1 MRILIA
7 NRGEIAVRII
17 RTVKDMGLIAI
28 AVYSEADRNSLATRL
43 ADEAVYIGPSEPA
56 RSYLNIDAIIEACKT
71 AKADAV
77 HPGYGFLSENEA
89 FARALED
96 NDIVFIGPTPAT
108 IAAMGSK
115 IEARKIM
122 EASGVPV
129 VPGNNDLPDDPS
141 AIKAIASDI
150 GYPVL
155 VKASAGGGGRG
166 MRLIEEEKDLMEGIE
181 SAQREAGSAFG
192 NDKVFLEKYIVQPR
206 HIEIQV
212 FGDGR
217 GNCIHLFERECSIQ
231 RRHQKIIEE
240 SPSAALNDTVRAS
253 ITEAAL
259 KAAQAVKYRGAGT
272 VEFVYSDATQSFYF
286 LEMNTRLQVE
296 HPVTESVTGRDL
308 VRDQILVAM
317 DPDNLPA
324 QEDIRLNGHSMEVR
338 LYAEDPATGFM
349 PSAGKI
355 HVFKA
360 PNTIRVD
367 TGVESGSEVSL
378 FYDPMIAK
386 VISHGKDR

>member
-1 MRILIA
+1 MKAMRILIA

-259 KAAQAVKYRGAGT
+259 KAA
-272 VEFVYSDATQSFYF
+272 
-286 LEMNTRLQVE
+286 
-296 HPVTESVTGRDL
+296 
-308 VRDQILVAM
+308 
-317 DPDNLPA
+317 
-324 QEDIRLNGHSMEVR
+324 
-338 LYAEDPATGFM
+338 
-349 PSAGKI
+349 
-355 HVFKA
+355 
-360 PNTIRVD
+360 
-367 TGVESGSEVSL
+367 
-378 FYDPMIAK
+378 
-386 VISHGKDR
+386 